1 VSLPWHRARSPM
13 GTPLLACRYKGA
25 WGFRF
30 WEQHAG
36 RERERNGVYTILGF
50 FLFN

>member
-1 VSLPWHRARSPM
+1 VSLPWHRARSPT

-36 RERERNGVYTILGF
+36 REREERCLHYFGF
-50 FLFN
+50 FSF